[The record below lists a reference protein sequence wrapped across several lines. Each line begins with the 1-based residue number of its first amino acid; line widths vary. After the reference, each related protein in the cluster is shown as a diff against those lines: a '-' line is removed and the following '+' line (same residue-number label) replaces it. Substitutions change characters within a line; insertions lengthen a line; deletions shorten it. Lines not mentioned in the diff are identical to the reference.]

1 MPDASRCTS
10 RQYTII
16 GLWFGGT
23 RPAIQSLF
31 SFEERRRRA
40 ESLSSDESDSTNSGY
55 HGREACIRTYI
66 SLDDM
71 VNNTD
76 NPAAPRN
83 VAKVVVTKAGDVFFL
98 SRQNGEVPAGN
109 QDGFGLYY
117 HDCRYLDGYR
127 IRFAGTPPN
136 VLASDSNRGSIA
148 EFELTNEQLQVPG
161 GKTVPVQTFGVHLQR
176 VIDANRLTV
185 HDVITIDNYD
195 VHAHLLPLLFEF
207 ESHFEDIF
215 EIRGLHPKKVGREN
229 KPEWHDG
236 VLVLGYSGAD
246 GVLRRTEVQF
256 EPAPT
261 KHSGNSVEYQ
271 LKVRA
276 GEREQL
282 KISFRLVETYDK
294 PAVGTRVRSD
304 PDEVVHGID
313 RASREWLSGYAEVHS
328 NSIPLNRV
336 MHRSLLD
343 LGMLKSELDGHRY
356 FAAGLPWYGALFGRD
371 SIISA
376 LQTLAYEP
384 NIAEHTIRLLARYQ
398 GTKNDDWRDE
408 EPGKILHELRRGE
421 LANLNE
427 IPQTPYYG
435 SIDSTP
441 LFLILVGEHAN
452 WTGDL
457 NLFKDI
463 RASVERA
470 LHWIDHE
477 IDHGGVDA
485 NGKYLAY
492 ATKSSKGLRNKGW
505 KDSGDSVMNIDGSLA
520 TPPIALVEVQG
531 YVYRA
536 KLLIADLYER
546 TGENGTAAQLR
557 SQAAELKRTF
567 NRDFWVESKNFYA
580 IALQK
585 DGKPA
590 AVISSNPGQ
599 ALWTGIIDDDKSKAV
614 VEHLTSEDM
623 FSGWGIRTLSHK
635 ERRYNPIGYH
645 LGTVWP
651 HDNSMIAAGF
661 RRYGFDKQA
670 VRVLESIIAAGQNF
684 QHARLPEVFGGF
696 SQHDFAVPVRYP
708 VACHP
713 QAWAAGSVPF
723 MVSSLLGLAADA
735 FNKRLRVVRPVLP
748 SFVNELDFRRIK
760 VGDSTIDLHFERTS
774 PEEIQVDVVNNTGSI
789 KIEVEEQ
796 REQLEAA

>member
-1 MPDASRCTS
+1 MTHNHD
-10 RQYTII
+10 
-16 GLWFGGT
+16 
-23 RPAIQSLF
+23 
-31 SFEERRRRA
+31 
-40 ESLSSDESDSTNSGY
+40 SST
-55 HGREACIRTYI
+55 
-66 SLDDM
+66 
-71 VNNTD
+71 
-76 NPAAPRN
+76 APRN
-83 VAKVVVTKAGDVFFL
+83 VARAVVIKAGDVFFL
-98 SRQNGEVPAGN
+98 SEQNGELPAKN

-127 IRFAGTPPN
+127 IRLAGTPPN
-136 VLASDSNRGSIA
+136 VLVSTVNRGSIA

-176 VIDANRLTV
+176 VIDGDQRTV
-185 HDVITIDNYD
+185 HDVITVDNYD
-195 VHAHLLPLLFEF
+195 VQPHELSLSLEF

-215 EIRGLHPKKVGREN
+215 EIRGLHPKKIGREN

-236 VLVLGYSGAD
+236 VLVLSYSGAD
-246 GVLRRTEVQF
+246 GVLRQTEVHF
-256 EPAPT
+256 EPSPT
-261 KHSGNSVEYQ
+261 RHSGQSAEYD
-271 LKVRA
+271 LELNA
-276 GEREQL
+276 GEHQQL
-282 KISFRLVETYDK
+282 NISFEMVETQELRAIGKRPRSK
-294 PAVGTRVRSD
+294 PDQVA
-304 PDEVVHGID
+304 HGID
-313 RASREWLSGYAEVHS
+313 RASQEWISAHAEVHS
-328 NSIPLNRV
+328 NSIQLNRV
-336 MHRSLLD
+336 MQRSLLD
-343 LGMLKSELDGHRY
+343 LGVLQSELDGRHY

-384 NIAEHTIRLLARYQ
+384 RIAEDTIRLLAKYQ

-435 SIDSTP
+435 SVDSTP

-457 NLFKDI
+457 SLFKDI
-463 RASVERA
+463 RQHVERA
-470 LHWIDHE
+470 LRW
-477 IDHGGVDA
+477 IDHGGADP
-485 NGKYLAY
+485 NGKYLSY
-492 ATKSSKGLRNKGW
+492 ASKSSKGLGNQGW
-505 KDSGDSVMNIDGSLA
+505 KDSGDSVMNSDGSLA

-536 KLLIADLYER
+536 KLLIADLYRR
-546 TGENGTAAQLR
+546 TGDNQTADRLR
-557 SQAAELKRTF
+557 KEAAELKTTF
-567 NRDFWVESKNFYA
+567 NRDFWLDDKQFYA

-585 DGKPA
+585 DNEPA

-599 ALWTGIIDDDKSKAV
+599 ALWTGIVDDDKAEAV
-614 VEHLTSEDM
+614 VNHLAAEDM

-651 HDNSMIAAGF
+651 HDNSIIAAGF

-670 VRVLESIIAAGQNF
+670 LQVLESIVSAGQHF
-684 QHARLPEVFGGF
+684 EHARLPEVFGGF

-723 MVSSLLGLAADA
+723 MMSSLLGLEADA

-748 SFVNELDFRRIK
+748 GFVDELDFQRIK
-760 VGDSTIDLHFERTS
+760 IGDSTVDLRFERAR
-774 PEEIQVDVVNNTGSI
+774 EGEVHVDVVNRSGSI
-789 KIEVEEQ
+789 KVEVEQE
-796 REQLEAA
+796 REHLEAA

>member
-1 MPDASRCTS
+1 MTHHAD
-10 RQYTII
+10 
-16 GLWFGGT
+16 
-23 RPAIQSLF
+23 
-31 SFEERRRRA
+31 
-40 ESLSSDESDSTNSGY
+40 DS
-55 HGREACIRTYI
+55 
-66 SLDDM
+66 
-71 VNNTD
+71 
-76 NPAAPRN
+76 AAPRN

-98 SRQNGEVPAGN
+98 SEQNGEVPEGN
-109 QDGFGLYY
+109 QDGFGLYC
-117 HDCRYLDGYR
+117 HDCRYLDGYH
-127 IRFAGTPPN
+127 IRFAGTQPN
-136 VLASDSNRGSIA
+136 VLASDANRGSIA
-148 EFELTNEQLQVPG
+148 DFELTNEQLQVPG

-176 VIDANRLTV
+176 VIDGDRLTV
-185 HDVITIDNYD
+185 HDVITVDNYD
-195 VHAHLLPLLFEF
+195 VHAHELPLSFDF
-207 ESHFEDIF
+207 ESRFEDIF
-215 EIRGLHPKKVGREN
+215 EIRGLHPKKIGRKN

-246 GVLRRTEVQF
+246 GVLRRTEVHF

-261 KHSGNSVEYQ
+261 KHSASSVEYQ
-271 LKVRA
+271 LKVKA
-276 GEREQL
+276 GGREQL
-282 KISFRLVETYDK
+282 KISFRLIETREK
-294 PAVGTRVRSD
+294 SAVGTPVRSN
-304 PDEVVHGID
+304 PDEIVHGID

-328 NSIPLNRV
+328 SSVQLNRV

-343 LGMLKSELDGHRY
+343 LGTLKSELDGRRY

-384 NIAEHTIRLLARYQ
+384 NIAEHTIRLLASHQ

-463 RASVERA
+463 RANVERA
-470 LHWIDHE
+470 LHWIDH
-477 IDHGGVDA
+477 GGADA
-485 NGKYLAY
+485 HGKYLSY
-492 ATKSSKGLRNKGW
+492 ASKSSKGLGNQGW
-505 KDSGDSVMNIDGSLA
+505 KDSGDSVMNADGSLA

-531 YVYRA
+531 YVYQA

-546 TGENGTAAQLR
+546 IGDNGTAAQLR
-557 SQAAELKRTF
+557 SQAAELKKTF

-599 ALWTGIIDDDKSKAV
+599 ALWTGIINDDKSKAV
-614 VEHLTSEDM
+614 VEHLTTEDM

-651 HDNSMIAAGF
+651 HDNSIIAAGF

-670 VRVLESIIAAGQNF
+670 VRVLESIVSAGQHF
-684 QHARLPEVFGGF
+684 DHARLPEVFGGF

-723 MVSSLLGLAADA
+723 MVSTLLGLTADA
-735 FNKRLRVVRPVLP
+735 FNKRLRVIRSVLP
-748 SFVNELDFRRIK
+748 SSVNELDFRRIK
-760 VGDSTIDLHFERTS
+760 IGDSTIDLHFERTS
-774 PEEIQVDVVNNTGSI
+774 RGEIQVEVVNNSGSI
-789 KIEVEEQ
+789 KVEVEQQ